1 MSHQQI
7 EHIFRH
13 EYGQLVAL
21 LSRRLGIQHLDAVED
36 AVQWALTQAL
46 DSWQGN
52 NIPDNPSAW
61 LYQVAYRQLLSEF
74 RSTKRRSELLNQYVS
89 FGEDSDKND
98 TDEVAGISFTGELTD
113 SLLRMLFIACH
124 EELPVES
131 QLVFTLKSLCGFNV
145 REIALRLFISE
156 ANVYKRFSRAKQFLK
171 KQSLQIETLTENEIN
186 TRLPLVHRILYLLFT
201 EGYLSSH
208 IDNAIRQDLC
218 AESIRLTK
226 LLVDSRLGDVPESA
240 ALLALMYF
248 NLARIKSRQGDG
260 GLVLL
265 EQQDRTL
272 WDHRLIAMGL
282 VCLERSAQGQ
292 TISRYHVEANIAA
305 EHCLSA
311 SFEKTAW
318 HKIVASYQLLERIA
332 PSPLHFLNR
341 VIVTAEW
348 QSADSALALLLS
360 SDAPNWLLRTYHWYA
375 VLADLQRRCGDF
387 DNAKKN
393 AEQAIQQ
400 APTSKVKKMLARRL
414 LS

>member
-1 MSHQQI
+1 MHALSHQQI

-13 EYGQLVAL
+13 EYGQLEAL

-226 LLVDSRLGDVPESA
+226 LLVDIPPFPGRNKG
-240 ALLALMYF
+240 
-248 NLARIKSRQGDG
+248 
-260 GLVLL
+260 
-265 EQQDRTL
+265 
-272 WDHRLIAMGL
+272 
-282 VCLERSAQGQ
+282 
-292 TISRYHVEANIAA
+292 
-305 EHCLSA
+305 
-311 SFEKTAW
+311 
-318 HKIVASYQLLERIA
+318 
-332 PSPLHFLNR
+332 
-341 VIVTAEW
+341 
-348 QSADSALALLLS
+348 
-360 SDAPNWLLRTYHWYA
+360 
-375 VLADLQRRCGDF
+375 
-387 DNAKKN
+387 KK
-393 AEQAIQQ
+393 EGEG
-400 APTSKVKKMLARRL
+400 R
-414 LS
+414 